1 MAAHVTRCPHCRTT
15 FRVRDEHLKVANG
28 AVRCGSCLQ
37 VFKAAEHFVDEE
49 QLHAAKPAAAAT
61 VDETTIDETTVQA
74 KPVTPT
80 ETKPAAA
87 TTAKEEE
94 LLIHDDMDDDI
105 DSINDGDD
113 DVRIGDDG
121 LIHDDMIHDDM
132 DNIDDEPDT
141 HDSISDDPMVDLGIR
156 APEKEDRP
164 APRNDLAIDS
174 SIFDLKNASTDTL
187 DLIDPNSAAH
197 DFTTNKDPDEAWA
210 DALLDDDVEEIS
222 LGGLEI
228 SETSQYSFSEN
239 GAEEDFSQFKA
250 GAEADDFQGF
260 VDDDDNM
267 HLGSDDLDSEATEI
281 IVATD
286 SVAGLQED
294 PLELQKRGNE
304 SSFPW
309 GWSLASLLMILI
321 AVGQALFFKFDQ
333 WSRTPQWRPL
343 YTQICHLAGC
353 TLPDVQNLKQLNT
366 RHLVVRS
373 HPKLQQAL
381 MVDTLMQNLADYP
394 QPFPDLE
401 LVFSDLNNNVVASRQ
416 FLPSE
421 YLSGELAGQT
431 LIPSRTPVHIALEIA
446 DPGPEAVSYAIR
458 LQNNQ

>member
-49 QLHAAKPAAAAT
+49 QLQAEKQAEEKPVSQPAAKPS
-61 VDETTIDETTVQA
+61 ES
-74 KPVTPT
+74 
-80 ETKPAAA
+80 KPA
-87 TTAKEEE
+87 EEE

-105 DSINDGDD
+105 DD
-113 DVRIGDDG
+113 DVLIGDDG
-121 LIHDDMIHDDM
+121 LIHDDMM
-132 DNIDDEPDT
+132 DDDEPDT
-141 HDSISDDPMVDLGIR
+141 HESISDDPMVDLGIR

-164 APRNDLAIDS
+164 APRNDLEIDA

-187 DLIDPNSAAH
+187 DLMDPDSAVH
-197 DFTTNKDPDEAWA
+197 DFTSDKDPDEAWA
-210 DALLDDDVEEIS
+210 DALLDDDDSVEEIT

-228 SETSQYSFSEN
+228 SETSQYNFDDSGN
-239 GAEEDFSQFKA
+239 DEEFSQFKA

-281 IVATD
+281 MVPAD

-294 PLELQKRGNE
+294 PLELQKRKRG

-309 GWSLASLLMILI
+309 GWSLASLLMLLI
-321 AVGQALFFKFDQ
+321 AGGQTLFFKFDQ

-343 YTQICHLAGC
+343 YTQVCNLAGC
-353 TLPDVQNLKQLNT
+353 TLPNVQNMKQLST
-366 RHLVVRS
+366 QHLVVRS
-373 HPKLQQAL
+373 HPKLQKAL
-381 MVDTLMQNLADYP
+381 MVDTLMQNLANYP

-458 LQNNQ
+458 LQSNQ